1 MLNRWKSDQ
10 RKNLLFAA
18 QFFDLQPRVYTVYG
32 PLKAVVIGFRRISGR
47 DDFSRHTNP
56 EGGQVYRFK
65 REPIIELKKT
75 NKIKMGY
82 LKNHEDQD
90 F

>member
-1 MLNRWKSDQ
+1 MLNRRKSDQ

-65 REPIIELKKT
+65 REPIIELKK
-75 NKIKMGY
+75 NKQNQNGLSK
-82 LKNHEDQD
+82 EP
-90 F
+90 